1 MVPHH
6 NVGNVPCMSADCT
19 HDHHRWSIQS
29 RKSFV
34 FLLLCRS
41 SVQFDFVFQQVAATL
56 AHHEDTKIERNF
68 FVLLSL
74 CFSSPCCVKGRML
87 P

>member
-6 NVGNVPCMSADCT
+6 NVGNVPCMSANCA
-19 HDHHRWSIQS
+19 HDHHSWSIQS
-29 RKSFV
+29 QKSFV

-41 SVQFDFVFQQVAATL
+41 SVQFDFVFQKVAATL

-68 FVLLSL
+68 LSYYH